1 MAEKKRSQ
9 ANFAMHTLNGVHEI
23 FDPRGNVFVE
33 ARFEGGVMHGLYRE
47 FYDEEKKKIRVEG
60 RYEDGMR
67 QGVWTAYTRKNKVEG
82 VEIFNKGELLERT
95 LYDDEED
102 IKS

>member
-33 ARFEGGVMHGLYRE
+33 ARFEGGVMHGPYRE
-47 FYDEEKKKIRVEG
+47 FFDEEKKKLRTEG

-67 QGVWTAYTRKNKVEG
+67 QGVWTSYTRKNKVEG
-82 VEIFNKGELLERT
+82 VEIFNKGELMERT

>member
-1 MAEKKRSQ
+1 MAEKKRAQS
-9 ANFAMHTLNGVHEI
+9 NFALHTLNGIHEI
-23 FDPRGNVFVE
+23 FDPRSNAYVE
-33 ARFEGGVMHGLYRE
+33 ATFEGGVMHGQYRE
-47 FYDEEKKKIRVEG
+47 FFDEEKKKLKTEG

-67 QGVWTAYTRKNKVEG
+67 QGVWTAYTRKSRVEG

-102 IKS
+102 K